1 MPTIRGNVDCL
12 QVSDDSS
19 FVTIEDPSTGSR
31 ETLILWF
38 NPGPGGGIPSTLTS
52 YTRVMHSMWISLL
65 RDAHTNN
72 GLVSII
78 TSSSSSAIALTVR
91 LG

>member
-1 MPTIRGNVDCL
+1 MPTIRGTVDCL
-12 QVSDDSS
+12 QISDDSG
-19 FVTIEDPSTGSR
+19 FVTIVDSTTGER

-38 NPGPGGGIPSTLTS
+38 IPGSSIPAILTS

-65 RDAHTNN
+65 REAHTNN
-72 GLVSII
+72 GTVSVI
-78 TSSSSSAIALTVR
+78 TSSSTSAVAVTVR